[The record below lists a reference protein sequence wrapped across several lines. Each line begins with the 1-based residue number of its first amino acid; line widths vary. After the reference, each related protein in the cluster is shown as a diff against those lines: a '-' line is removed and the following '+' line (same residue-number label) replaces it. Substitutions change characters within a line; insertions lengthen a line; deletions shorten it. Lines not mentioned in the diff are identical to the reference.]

1 MRSPFKSIK
10 YSVKQYFATTVL
22 GALVVFSGTG
32 AIAQTPASQTPDPPT
47 STSPSNNS
55 NAPEQPG
62 TAPLSELNRSLLQ
75 GLDPQSSLQLWE
87 AINNLNVSLERG
99 LDLPCRFNGAE
110 SSHLDIQ
117 AEGLTSP
124 SLWLPQD
131 LIGGKVVRGWYVY
144 EALTVDGGS
153 EGERLPWVELVIN
166 QQPWQNLDYL
176 TQYRSLETMGRS
188 AYRFGYRLRVCNQR
202 QQVIALYICGL
213 EEQGN
218 GPCRALLPGGV
229 SARLNRNVF
238 GF

>member
-1 MRSPFKSIK
+1 MLRSPLQQ
-10 YSVKQYFATTVL
+10 VKQSLHQYLAAAML
-22 GALVVFSGTG
+22 GIWAIVGGAG
-32 AIAQTPASQTPDPPT
+32 AIAQTPASPGNNATNDAETP
-47 STSPSNNS
+47 
-55 NAPEQPG
+55 ERRPG
-62 TAPLSELNRSLLQ
+62 EVSQMELNRSLLQ

-99 LDLPCRFNGAE
+99 LDLPCRFNGADA
-110 SSHLDIQ
+110 SHLDIE
-117 AEGLTSP
+117 AEGLTQP

-144 EALTVDGGS
+144 ESITLDS
-153 EGERLPWVELVIN
+153 DNRGEALPWVELVIN
-166 QQPWQNLDYL
+166 EQPWQNLGYL
-176 TQYRSLETMGRS
+176 TQYRALETMGRS
-188 AYRFGYRLRVCNQR
+188 AYRFGYRLRACNQR

-218 GPCRALLPGGV
+218 GPCRALLSGGV